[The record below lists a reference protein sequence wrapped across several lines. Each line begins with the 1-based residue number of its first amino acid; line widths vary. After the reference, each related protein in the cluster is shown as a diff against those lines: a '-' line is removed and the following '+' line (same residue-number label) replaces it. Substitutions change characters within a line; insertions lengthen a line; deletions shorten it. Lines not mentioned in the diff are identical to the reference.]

1 MLEILLIALNVS
13 SIHRGW
19 LQLLGSS
26 LFTFA
31 DKSEP
36 ERSWSE
42 YKVDSRVFCLVT
54 RPLYCVIKYDI
65 SWD

>member
-31 DKSEP
+31 DKNEP

-42 YKVDSRVFCLVT
+42 LILGYFA
-54 RPLYCVIKYDI
+54 YCVIKYDI